1 MDRRRGDPR
10 RPPRRGLPRQL
21 EPKTRETRRMATTHE
36 ISNGLLLRSDFH
48 KLFDIGLVTVTPT
61 YRIEVGSRIK
71 EEWFNGK
78 SYYRLH
84 GKTLATLPDRD
95 SDKPSAAMLQW
106 HDEHRFRA

>member
-1 MDRRRGDPR
+1 
-10 RPPRRGLPRQL
+10 
-21 EPKTRETRRMATTHE
+21 MATTHE

-84 GKTLATLPDRD
+84 GKTLATLPDR
-95 SDKPSAAMLQW
+95 PNAALLA
-106 HDEHRFRA
+106 RASSLAVSVGSCAIS